1 MPLCRGCKQQLP
13 RDQFHPDPTRLMQTA
28 AYCRGCTNAQ
38 RRKRRRLARLRKNPL
53 CTAELLARVKA
64 RP

>member
-1 MPLCRGCKQQLP
+1 
-13 RDQFHPDPTRLMQTA
+13 MQTA

-38 RRKRRRLARLRKNPL
+38 RRKRKRLAKLKQSPL
-53 CTAELLARVKA
+53 CTPELLARVKA